1 MSSSDP
7 ATERPKKSFPA
18 HFMAWL
24 SGFGLAT
31 ALLVILMVLTWLATL
46 EQVHHGL
53 HATLEKYFTPKEL
66 WVFPDAAVIFPD
78 LAGKEKYLPP
88 LPGGYWVCAL
98 LVINLTLGGL
108 IKLRKSPKTIGIL
121 LSHFGIVFMMIAGG
135 VAQLTEERGLM
146 MLSEKEGAGLPTT
159 SDYAQSLT
167 ETTVEVIEVKD
178 GKPVGQVHFV
188 EDKYFKDLEK
198 AGDTRTIRIPSL
210 PFDLEFARYVQ
221 NSRVVSA
228 QSMAPSRG
236 EPIVEGWFLYGQD
249 PGKMTEQ
256 DTPGV
261 HVKVLGRDGKNSDP
275 FILTVP
281 EADSF
286 APRAPYTYRTGD
298 RTFAIRMEKRIWP
311 VPFQV
316 RLKDARSEYFP
327 HTTKPKFFESDI
339 VRIEDGRE
347 SDVFIEMNEPMRY
360 AGLTFY
366 QHTMINSAPR
376 DGGEATISG
385 FEVVRNPSD
394 QWPKYSI
401 YIAGF
406 GLCLHFALKLWS
418 FMTRGKS
425 KTANANQAA

>member
-1 MSSSDP
+1 MSS
-7 ATERPKKSFPA
+7 ATPVSTDPKKSFPA
-18 HFMAWL
+18 LFLKWL

-31 ALLVILMVLTWLATL
+31 TLLVILLALTWLATL

-53 HATLEKYFTPKEL
+53 HATLEKYFTPKEF
-66 WVFPDAAVIFPD
+66 WVFPDAAVFFEG
-78 LAGKEKYLPP
+78 LAGKDKKLPP

-98 LVINLTLGGL
+98 LVINLTLGGI
-108 IKLRKSPKTIGIL
+108 IKLRKSPRTIGIL
-121 LSHFGIVFMMIAGG
+121 LAHFGIIFMMIAGG

-146 MLSEKEGAGLPTT
+146 MLSEKEGTGLPTI
-159 SDYAQSLT
+159 SDFAQSLT
-167 ETTVEVIEVKD
+167 ETTVEILEVKD
-178 GKPVGQVHFV
+178 GKTVGPVHFV
-188 EDKYFKDLEK
+188 EDKYFKDLEG
-198 AGDTRTIRIPSL
+198 ADDRRTIRVPSL

-221 NSRVVSA
+221 NARVVSS

-236 EPIVEGWFLYGQD
+236 EPIVDGWFLYSQE
-249 PGKMTEQ
+249 PNKMTEQ
-256 DTPGV
+256 DTPGI
-261 HVKVLGRDGKNSDP
+261 HAKVLGRDGKNGEP
-275 FILTVP
+275 FILAV
-281 EADSF
+281 ADPDLFVS
-286 APRAPYTYRTGD
+286 RAPFTVRADG
-298 RTFAIRMEKRIWP
+298 RTFAIRMEKRVWP

-316 RLKDARSEYFP
+316 RLKDARSEYYP

-339 VRIEDGRE
+339 VRVEDGRE

-406 GLCLHFALKLWS
+406 GLCLHFLMKLWS
-418 FMTRGKS
+418 FLMRGKS
-425 KTANANQAA
+425 KTATQA